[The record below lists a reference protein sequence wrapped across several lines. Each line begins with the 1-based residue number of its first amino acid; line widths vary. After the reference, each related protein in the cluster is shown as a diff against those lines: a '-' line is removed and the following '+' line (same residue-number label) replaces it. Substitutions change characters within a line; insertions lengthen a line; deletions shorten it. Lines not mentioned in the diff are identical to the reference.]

1 MNNQCY
7 LLIRC
12 DFKCDEARE
21 AVISGCGDRLGVSHH
36 GFLFMF
42 PTAVKPVGRKKKNN
56 NKSIPPV
63 KNAIIRESRSHASVN
78 ETVPLIGLT

>member
-7 LLIRC
+7 LLIC
-12 DFKCDEARE
+12 CNFKCDKASG

-42 PTAVKPVGRKKKNN
+42 PTAVKPVGGRKN

-63 KNAIIRESRSHASVN
+63 KNAIIRESRNRASVN
-78 ETVPLIGLT
+78 VTVPLIGLT